1 MKATCLY
8 CGFGCA
14 IEIET
19 TGNRIKTIRG
29 VKGYPANNGKLCQ
42 LAVNLP
48 PVFNSPNRLKKPMIR
63 HGNELKECDWDEA
76 LDMAANGLKRI
87 ISKHG
92 PDAVAFYGGA
102 TNLTEEYYVMNKLM
116 KGGIGTNNMECS
128 TRICMASSAAGFITV
143 FGADAP
149 PTCYE
154 DIDIADCFLICG
166 NNMAVSCP
174 VLFGRVLKAKKRRN
188 AKMIV
193 VDPRRTPTVEAA
205 DLHLAIRPGTDVAL
219 NNAIA
224 HLLLKEGYVDEKR
237 VEAFASGLQ
246 KLKEHLEYYS
256 PEDVASIVHC
266 KPDEIKVAARMYG
279 EAGAALTFWFQ
290 GYNHSTS
297 ALWKNNSLHN
307 LAILTGNI
315 GRRGGG
321 PLSITGES
329 NALGNR
335 YVGALCHLLP
345 GMRQVVNPEHRREIA
360 ELWQI
365 PFDRLQPLPGKSI
378 MEIIQAIHDGSI
390 KALWVMNTNPAAS
403 IPHTARVED
412 AFRKLD
418 LLAVQDILHPTETG
432 LFAHV
437 LMPAAQWYEKEGTVI
452 TSERRV
458 EYIPRVIDPPGEAW
472 PDWKIMQAIAERLG
486 HGCLIPYRTEEEI
499 FQEWR
504 LCTSGK
510 LCDMGGID
518 YDRLRGKVG
527 VQLPCPSED
536 HPGTPR
542 LFTDLRFPRP
552 DGRAALL
559 SRKQQDAA
567 EMPDKA
573 YPFILLTGR
582 IREHF
587 NTRTRT
593 AQAPKLDEKAA
604 GVFVEIHPQDA
615 KDLDVANG
623 DLLAVIS
630 RRGRLAAKARITDT
644 VGMKT
649 IFVPWHYG
657 RSAGP
662 EGAANLVTNPVV
674 DPNTKQPEYKFCAVR
689 LEKKQCRAA

>member
-8 CGFGCA
+8 CGLGCA
-14 IEIET
+14 INIEASD
-19 TGNRIKTIRG
+19 NRITAIRG
-29 VKGYPANNGKLCQ
+29 VKGYPTNDGRLCG

-48 PVFNSPNRLKKPMIR
+48 PVFNSPNRLKRPMIR
-63 HGNELKECDWDEA
+63 KGNKLTECEWGEA
-76 LDMAANGLKRI
+76 LDTVASGFQRI
-87 ISKHG
+87 IRKHG

-128 TRICMASSAAGFITV
+128 TRICMASSAAGFISV
-143 FGADAP
+143 LGADAP
-149 PTCYE
+149 PACYD
-154 DIDIADCFLICG
+154 DIDISDCFLICG

-174 VLFGRVLKAKKRRN
+174 VLFSRLLRAKKKRN

-193 VDPRRTPTVEAA
+193 VDPRRTPTAVAA

-219 NNAIA
+219 NNAMA
-224 HLLLKEGYVDEKR
+224 HVLFKEGYVDEKK
-237 VEAFASGLQ
+237 VAAFASGLRE
-246 KLKEHLEYYS
+246 LKEHLAHYAPEAVAPIVGS
-256 PEDVASIVHC
+256 PAKDIRA
-266 KPDEIKVAARMYG
+266 AARMYG

-315 GRRGGG
+315 GRPGGG

-345 GMRQVVNPEHRREIA
+345 GMRQVVNPEHREEIA
-360 ELWQI
+360 AIWGI
-365 PFDRLQPLPGKSI
+365 PFDRLRPLPGKSI
-378 MEIIQAIHDGSI
+378 MEMIQAILDGTI
-390 KALWVMNTNPAAS
+390 KALWVMNTNPAVS
-403 IPHTARVED
+403 IPHTARAEK
-412 AFRKLD
+412 ALSKLE
-418 LLAVQDILHPTETG
+418 LLAVQDIMHPTETN

-458 EYIPRVIDPPGEAW
+458 EYIPKVIDPPGEAR

-486 HGCLIPYRTEEEI
+486 HGDLIPYETEEEI
-499 FQEWR
+499 FREWR
-504 LCTSGK
+504 LCSGGK
-510 LCDMGGID
+510 LCDMTGIN
-518 YDRLRGKVG
+518 YERLRGKIG
-527 VQLPCPSED
+527 VQLPCPSEN

-559 SRKQQDAA
+559 SRKQRDPA
-567 EMPDKA
+567 EMPDDV

-593 AQAPKLDEKAA
+593 AQAPELNEKAE
-604 GVFVEIHPQDA
+604 GVFAEIHPQDA
-615 KDLDVANG
+615 EALDLTSG
-623 DLLAVIS
+623 DRLAVIS
-630 RRGRLAAKARITDT
+630 RRGRLTARARITDA
-644 VGMKT
+644 VRAKT

-657 RSAGP
+657 RLAGP
-662 EGAANLVTNPVV
+662 ESAANRVTNPVV
-674 DPNTKQPEYKFCAVR
+674 DPNTQQPEYKFCAVK
-689 LEKKQCRAA
+689 LEKIKK